1 MAATMRAT
9 AVQPLDESLVSDL
22 CPRLPLLGAAKPAKA
37 TLKGESFD
45 AERAKW
51 FLAIVGAA
59 IDRTMPR
66 KEAAYL
72 MGVDAGNL
80 THQLAGDAHLSAW
93 RLGALP
99 PPFFV
104 ALIDGLRAH
113 YGIDEK
119 RDRVRQA
126 SEMLSQA
133 MAILIAETQR

>member
-1 MAATMRAT
+1 MGRTMRAA
-9 AVQPLDESLVSDL
+9 AVQAPHESLVSDL
-22 CPRLPLLGAAKPAKA
+22 CPTLPLIGVAKPAKA
-37 TLKGESFD
+37 TLRAETWD

-51 FLAIVGAA
+51 FLGLVAAA

-80 THQLAGDAHLSAW
+80 THQLSGDAHLSAW

-99 PPFFV
+99 PQFFV

-126 SEMLSQA
+126 TEMVSQA
-133 MAILIAETQR
+133 ISILIAETQR